1 MLITVAFF
9 FFFVILNILQ
19 SLSRLKKQFKVFL
32 HTQLWVINSDKS
44 PLLPLAKMTTLC
56 ARLTSD
62 LLFRKLTLKN
72 RTEAAAPADT
82 VGLKC
87 RDCAIKKASKQMFF
101 EIFILSHVPPY
112 SLPSNFFLQKKKH
125 LWSSLNRNV
134 CFDFLA
140 HCAQTRL
147 WQPLRAQQQ
156 Q

>member
-87 RDCAIKKASKQMFF
+87 RDCAIKKASKQMFY

-112 SLPSNFFLQKKKH
+112 SLPSNFFLQKKAF
-125 LWSSLNRNV
+125 V
-134 CFDFLA
+134 VFLKQK
-140 HCAQTRL
+140 CMF
-147 WQPLRAQQQ
+147 
-156 Q
+156 